1 MLVYTEA
8 VLILQYSYLTAAKC
22 LCIGSSSSGSG
33 GGSASEGDDGR
44 ASSSS
49 CLWLLEGLMNKKHL
63 DLLGLH
69 AQAFRIIPLFVVYLA
84 TLLHHYLLAGYQPL
98 SQEALQA
105 R

>member
-22 LCIGSSSSGSG
+22 LCVGSSSDS
-33 GGSASEGDDGR
+33 SASEDDPGR
-44 ASSSS
+44 SSSSSS
-49 CLWLLEGLMNKKHL
+49 CLWLLEGLMSKKHL
-63 DLLGLH
+63 ALVGLH